1 MDEQHANE
9 IQAQAD
15 MGSAGG
21 RYARRRREGTRRD
34 SAVDR
39 QEGVGV
45 QACAAR
51 REAER
56 RERRQEER
64 DGPAILTTS
73 ERMNEHVPRRFIQP
87 NMRRMHR

>member
-9 IQAQAD
+9 MQAQAD
-15 MGSAGG
+15 MGRAGR
-21 RYARRRREGTRRD
+21 RYATRRRGGTRRD

-39 QEGVGV
+39 QERVGA
-45 QACAAR
+45 QTCAAR

>member
-1 MDEQHANE
+1 MDEQRANE
-9 IQAQAD
+9 KKAQAD

-21 RYARRRREGTRRD
+21 RHARKRREGTRRD

-39 QEGVGV
+39 QEGMGT
-45 QACAAR
+45 QARAAR

-56 RERRQEER
+56 RERRQER

-73 ERMNEHVPRRFIQP
+73 ERTNEHVPRRFIQP

>member
-9 IQAQAD
+9 KKAQAD

-39 QEGVGV
+39 QEGVGA

>member
-1 MDEQHANE
+1 MTQRHRAKERQSYPE
-9 IQAQAD
+9 IQRDREIQ
-15 MGSAGG
+15 
-21 RYARRRREGTRRD
+21 RYGDRD
-34 SAVDR
+34 N
-39 QEGVGV
+39 QKY
-45 QACAAR
+45 

>member
-1 MDEQHANE
+1 MAMDEQRANE
-9 IQAQAD
+9 KKAQAD
-15 MGSAGG
+15 MGS
-21 RYARRRREGTRRD
+21 ARRRREGTRRD

-64 DGPAILTTS
+64 DGPAFLTTS
-73 ERMNEHVPRRFIQP
+73 ERTNEHVPRRFIQP

>member
-1 MDEQHANE
+1 MDEQRANE
-9 IQAQAD
+9 KKAQAD

-21 RYARRRREGTRRD
+21 RYASRRQEGTRRD

-39 QEGVGV
+39 QEGVGA

-64 DGPAILTTS
+64 DGPAFLTAS